1 MVVPAKEAM
10 EDKVLFGSATM
21 GALQALLF
29 SAHVFFTRRD
39 LKETVK
45 QQVVSGRRSDWPVT
59 CCCDAY
65 SSSLTELLLLQKQG
79 SGCGAALG
87 ELS

>member
-1 MVVPAKEAM
+1 M
-10 EDKVLFGSATM
+10 EDTVLFGSATM

-29 SAHVFFTRRD
+29 SVFFMQRD

-45 QQVVSGRRSDWPVT
+45 QQVASGRRSDWPET

-65 SSSLTELLLLQKQG
+65 SGSLTELLLL
-79 SGCGAALG
+79 
-87 ELS
+87 